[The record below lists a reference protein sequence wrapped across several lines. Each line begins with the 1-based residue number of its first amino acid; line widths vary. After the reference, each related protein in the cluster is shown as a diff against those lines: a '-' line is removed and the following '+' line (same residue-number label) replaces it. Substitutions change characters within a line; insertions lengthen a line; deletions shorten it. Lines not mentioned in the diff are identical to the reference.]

1 MAMID
6 GLKKLS
12 MVTETLEFT
21 SWSMVIMEILAMKNL
36 DQRLGEKSHR
46 LISWS
51 NFDHGSILDQR
62 RGDKRLSSIIVLLW

>member
-6 GLKKLS
+6 GFDGLKNLS

-21 SWSMVIMEILAMKNL
+21 SWSMEIVAMKNL

-51 NFDHGSILDQR
+51 ND
-62 RGDKRLSSIIVLLW
+62 

>member
-51 NFDHGSILDQR
+51 ND
-62 RGDKRLSSIIVLLW
+62 

>member
-21 SWSMVIMEILAMKNL
+21 SWSMVNGHNGLMEILAMKNL

-51 NFDHGSILDQR
+51 ND
-62 RGDKRLSSIIVLLW
+62 